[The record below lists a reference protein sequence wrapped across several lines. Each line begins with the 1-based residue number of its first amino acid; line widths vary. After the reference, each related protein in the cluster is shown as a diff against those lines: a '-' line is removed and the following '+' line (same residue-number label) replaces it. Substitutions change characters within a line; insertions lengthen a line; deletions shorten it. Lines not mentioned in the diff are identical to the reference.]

1 MIQRDYILRL
11 TQQIAQ
17 VVAKLLG
24 KSTEEK
30 LEIIDQAFTEWLR
43 LDHEEL
49 AQVDE
54 EKIVDFLL
62 QEKGFNVYQ
71 LELIAEL
78 MARHGEAF
86 FEKQEFSSA
95 KDQLKKSLIIF
106 GFVEEET
113 KLYSIERINT
123 INHANDLLATILSHD
138 QT

>member
-17 VVAKLLG
+17 VVAKL
-24 KSTEEK
+24 
-30 LEIIDQAFTEWLR
+30 
-43 LDHEEL
+43 
-49 AQVDE
+49 
-54 EKIVDFLL
+54 
-62 QEKGFNVYQ
+62 
-71 LELIAEL
+71 
-78 MARHGEAF
+78 
-86 FEKQEFSSA
+86 EKQEFSSA

>member
-43 LDHEEL
+43 LDNEEL

-54 EKIVDFLL
+54 EKIVTFLV
-62 QEKGFNVYQ
+62 EDKGFNVYQ
-71 LELIAEL
+71 AELIAEL
-78 MARHGEAF
+78 LARQGEAY
-86 FEKQEFSSA
+86 FEKQEFLSA
-95 KDQLKKSLIIF
+95 KDCLKKSLIIF

-113 KLYSIERINT
+113 KLYSMERIST
-123 INHANDLLATILSHD
+123 INRANDLLATIL
-138 QT
+138 TKIKP